1 MFFCPPLINKR
12 LAAGVIVMTAGLLL
26 PATTFAY
33 VGPGAGL
40 TAIGTILA
48 LISAVLLSIVG
59 FVWYPIKRI
68 LRKLKSSSADHT
80 GSGGTPTDN
89 S

>member
-1 MFFCPPLINKR
+1 MFIDPPLINR
-12 LAAGVIVMTAGLLL
+12 RFVTGVTVLAIGLLL

-48 LISAVLLSIVG
+48 LISAVLLSIIG

-68 LRKLKSSSADHT
+68 LRKLKSSSDDHT

>member
-1 MFFCPPLINKR
+1 MMNKR
-12 LAAGVIVMTAGLLL
+12 LAAGVGAIMVGLFLPDTA
-26 PATTFAY
+26 FAY

-48 LISAVLLSIVG
+48 LISAVLLAIVG
-59 FVWYPIKRI
+59 FIWYPIKRI
-68 LRKLKSSSADHT
+68 LRKLKSSSADHS
-80 GSGGTPTDN
+80 GPGGTSTDN